1 MSCNLDEHFSAE
13 DKHLLR
19 EQFIG
24 NELDSDQYRD
34 AWPEAGLH
42 YLTTLG
48 IPLVRGNGLDDTEAL
63 LSALLTWLQA
73 WDAEGRGNYAGA
85 DAAREFLTIV
95 FEDRGKPGETPY
107 DDDLHD
113 IKLYLAELKS

>member
-42 YLTTLG
+42 YLTPLG

-85 DAAREFLTIV
+85 AAARLPPAPAVPRAPTAA
-95 FEDRGKPGETPY
+95 RASP
-107 DDDLHD
+107 
-113 IKLYLAELKS
+113 ACSRW